1 MTRARA
7 RGFGR
12 EMMIRGDDR
21 SAEDVWRDQTELA
34 PRAVVAVVRDCR
46 DLRNL
51 CYVKLPP
58 SPLIPPYDSP
68 SRPPATRAIPF

>member
-1 MTRARA
+1 
-7 RGFGR
+7 
-12 EMMIRGDDR
+12 MIRGDDR

-58 SPLIPPYDSP
+58 CPYDSP